1 MTNSRPRAREF
12 GISLG
17 RLPTGPDNAVTDVA
31 TVRVGHTTL
40 IHGDGPLVPG
50 SGPVRT
56 GVTVILPHGGNLFRE
71 KVPAAI
77 HVFNG
82 FGKCMGQEQVDELG
96 NIEGPIALTG
106 TMNVGLVTDALVG
119 YGIRENPDIGITTGT
134 INPVVGETSDS
145 YLNDMHG
152 RHVKEAH
159 VLAAIDGATDGP
171 VAEGN
176 VGGGTGM
183 TAYGHKGGIGTASR
197 VTRAEDGGWTVGV
210 LVQANFGAR
219 RELTIDGVKVGE
231 QLDTMGN
238 PPENRGSIMIVV
250 GTDAPL
256 LDRALRRLARRAT
269 FGIARTGTQG
279 HHGSGDYVIAFS
291 NAPSVRV
298 PHDATGRNTY
308 QFEHVV
314 ENGSAIDSLFL
325 ATVEATEEAIVNA
338 LFAAETMVGR
348 DGNAI
353 QALPLERVGE
363 IMMAAGR
370 LR

>member
-1 MTNSRPRAREF
+1 
-12 GISLG
+12 
-17 RLPTGPDNAVTDVA
+17 
-31 TVRVGHTTL
+31 
-40 IHGDGPLVPG
+40 
-50 SGPVRT
+50 
-56 GVTVILPHGGNLFRE
+56 
-71 KVPAAI
+71 
-77 HVFNG
+77 
-82 FGKCMGQEQVDELG
+82 
-96 NIEGPIALTG
+96 
-106 TMNVGLVTDALVG
+106 
-119 YGIRENPDIGITTGT
+119 
-134 INPVVGETSDS
+134 
-145 YLNDMHG
+145 
-152 RHVKEAH
+152 
-159 VLAAIDGATDGP
+159 
-171 VAEGN
+171 
-176 VGGGTGM
+176 
-183 TAYGHKGGIGTASR
+183 
-197 VTRAEDGGWTVGV
+197 
-210 LVQANFGAR
+210 
-219 RELTIDGVKVGE
+219 
-231 QLDTMGN
+231 
-238 PPENRGSIMIVV
+238 MIVV